1 VREVITNK
9 TIIILL
15 FLQSSKYPMD
25 HLQKA
30 GHRKYFQR
38 VRFK

>member
-1 VREVITNK
+1 
-9 TIIILL
+9 
-15 FLQSSKYPMD
+15 MD